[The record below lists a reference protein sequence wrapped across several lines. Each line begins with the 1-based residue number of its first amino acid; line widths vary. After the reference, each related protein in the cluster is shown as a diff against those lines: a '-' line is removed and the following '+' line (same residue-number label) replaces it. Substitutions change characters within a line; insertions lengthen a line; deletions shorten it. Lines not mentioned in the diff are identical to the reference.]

1 MRRNKLVEN
10 YNEIEAG
17 VSAVHRMVVNTA
29 DAEIIEQRMDQL
41 EAKQADLKQT
51 LQHLIALSKIRDEA
65 WKALSHG
72 HPPEIIRDGVGVEV
86 QIGRR

>member
-17 VSAVHRMVVNTA
+17 VRAVHRMVVNTA

-65 WKALSHG
+65 WSRGSNRPSL
-72 HPPEIIRDGVGVEV
+72 
-86 QIGRR
+86 RRKITTIE